1 MPNLR
6 SIYLMAIAAG
16 GHNFTIK
23 ALPSTRLEGV
33 VLLKCAV
40 NVRLLRKIMIGQSLV
55 IMAYRPAPA
64 QVDAV
69 TGSDIALPDLLASF
83 AQSKLSLQRLMLFS
97 SGNKSRM
104 SNLKSFENLKTLII
118 PLLDLLSTPFEEAE
132 PDTIHALL
140 KDQLPATLK
149 HITLRYMTSN
159 VQTKIV
165 IEQLAVLKM
174 QNVLPD
180 LDKAT
185 FNFLSAVPSSFVSAT
200 MINIDGAT
208 GELAADTTWESLPEM
223 EKMVRKDC
231 GKLYEDAGICMVV
244 EQTDC

>member
-1 MPNLR
+1 
-6 SIYLMAIAAG
+6 MAIAAG

-40 NVRLLRKIMIGQSLV
+40 NVRLLRKIMIRQSLV
-55 IMAYRPAPA
+55 IMVYRPAPA

-69 TGSDIALPDLLASF
+69 TGSDIALQDLLASF
-83 AQSKLSLQRLMLFS
+83 AHSKLSLQRLMLFS
-97 SGNKSRM
+97 SGNKSGKI
-104 SNLKSFENLKTLII
+104 NLKSFENLKTLII
-118 PLLDLLSTPFEEAE
+118 PLLDLLSIPFDEAE
-132 PDTIHALL
+132 PDTINALL

-159 VQTKIV
+159 IQTKIV

-185 FNFLSAVPSSFVSAT
+185 FNFISAVASSFVSAA
-200 MINIDGAT
+200 MINIDGPT
-208 GELAADTTWESLPEM
+208 GGFAADTTWESLPEM

-231 GKLYEDAGICMVV
+231 GKLCEDAGIRMVV